1 MFMVTDEHESVETF
15 VCHPLSHPERPLEI
29 MAADEIGSPE
39 VEGYG
44 VLDTG
49 ATETVSGLAALEW
62 IMRKRHM
69 SGSDT
74 DGFQVVDVPNKV
86 FKFGNGMTQ
95 KSESMILSPQR
106 LGNHRLSLGIYTLEA
121 QGVPVLVGIRTL
133 TKLGALIDCGR
144 SAMVLTTIDAS
155 LLVPLRKSSSGHLVM
170 DLSHDWLSEGT
181 HILFTTDPAPTKSEE
196 YMCSQPPSPS
206 CFMIHE
212 FEQSSH
218 AATSSLSD
226 LLDDFEFDMY
236 KSLHGMLQ
244 MSF

>member
-1 MFMVTDEHESVETF
+1 M
-15 VCHPLSHPERPLEI
+15 
-29 MAADEIGSPE
+29 
-39 VEGYG
+39 
-44 VLDTG
+44 
-49 ATETVSGLAALEW
+49 
-62 IMRKRHM
+62 
-69 SGSDT
+69 
-74 DGFQVVDVPNKV
+74 

-95 KSESMILSPQR
+95 KSESVILLPQR

-144 SAMVLTTIDAS
+144 SAMVLTAIDAS

-181 HILFTTDPAPTKSEE
+181 RILFTTDTAPTKSEE

-226 LLDDFEFDMY
+226 LLDDFEFDVY